1 MNRKRRIL
9 VIEDDLEA
17 RTLMTNIFVSVGY
30 QVEAGQYLASM
41 VAVPTSGEFD
51 LITLDLGLPEIDG
64 FEVARLLSDSTDT
77 PVLVVSAAIN
87 EEVVKRL
94 KELGLQHFLA
104 KPFGVSDLLVSA
116 EKAMSE

>member
-1 MNRKRRIL
+1 MNRKKRIL

-41 VAVPTSGEFD
+41 VAVATSGEFD

-64 FEVARLLSDSTDT
+64 FEVAKLLSDSTDT
-77 PVLVVSAAIN
+77 PILVVSAAIN
-87 EEVVKRL
+87 DDVVKQ
-94 KELGLQHFLA
+94 LGQLGISHCLA
-104 KPFGVSDLLVSA
+104 KPFGVADLLAAA